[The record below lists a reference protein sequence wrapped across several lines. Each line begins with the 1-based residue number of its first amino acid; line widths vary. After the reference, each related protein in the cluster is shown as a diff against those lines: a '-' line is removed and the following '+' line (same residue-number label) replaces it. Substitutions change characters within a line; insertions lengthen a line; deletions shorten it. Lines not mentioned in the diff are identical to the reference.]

1 MESPKNTHISLVNL
15 GQLFKDKV
23 KLTAELNEQISDI
36 KDAIREILQENDIK
50 HFEDKEADIDIKV
63 TYPMSFDF
71 GLFKMDYPILTKRYF
86 TTETITTVRDV
97 YDKKQ
102 IKKECPEEY
111 GKCEV
116 ELTPRLTV
124 K

>member
-1 MESPKNTHISLVNL
+1 MESPNNTHISLINL
-15 GQLFKDKV
+15 GQLLKDKV
-23 KLTAELNEQISDI
+23 KLSAQLNEQIGDI

-50 HFEDKEADIDIKV
+50 HFEDKNADIDIKI

-71 GLFKMDYPILTKRYF
+71 GLFKMDYPELTKRYF
-86 TTETITTVRDV
+86 TTETITTIRDV

-102 IKKECPEEY
+102 IKKDCPEEY
-111 GKCEV
+111 SLCEV